1 MRRVT
6 NLRLALLLALI
17 LPLQAFAAL
26 SNCALNGAHGGSES
40 AHWALPAANGGCEH
54 AHPSTTH
61 HDCGTC
67 CHVAAAGNSLENW
80 IAPRFVAPQ
89 LALARIKPPPSVAI
103 DRLDRP
109 PRINLT

>member
-26 SNCALNGAHGGSES
+26 SNCALNGTHPSIES
-40 AHWALPAANGGCEH
+40 AHSALPAADSHCAR
-54 AHPSTTH
+54 AHPSTAH

-80 IAPRFVAPQ
+80 LPPRSIAPR
-89 LALARIKPPPSVAI
+89 LAQARIKPPPSATI

-109 PRINLT
+109 PRFSLA